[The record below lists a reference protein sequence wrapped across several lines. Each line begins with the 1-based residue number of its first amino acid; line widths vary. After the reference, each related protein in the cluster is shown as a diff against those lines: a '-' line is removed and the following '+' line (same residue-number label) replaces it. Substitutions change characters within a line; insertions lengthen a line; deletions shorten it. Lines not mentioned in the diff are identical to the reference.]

1 MKRCTVVFF
10 TVFCMCLS
18 TVAFAKNTGKIGVVN
33 MQQFQER
40 SESFKKVRSDLTKKF
55 EGLQQ
60 NLDKEKAELAKVEAE
75 FKKQGMMLSLDAKE
89 GKQKEL
95 GKKRRHY
102 KYLYDE
108 YTQEMKEAELEARK
122 KVGKEVE
129 KIVGTMGEKE
139 GFVLIIERQMPG
151 LIYFDKA
158 VDITDKVIKAY
169 DKAHQ

>member
-1 MKRCTVVFF
+1 MKRYGVVLLTFFFLCTG
-10 TVFCMCLS
+10 S
-18 TVAFAKNTGKIGVVN
+18 TVLALDVGKVGVVN
-33 MQQFQER
+33 MQKFQEKSKTFR
-40 SESFKKVRSDLTKKF
+40 TVRLALKKKF
-55 EGLQQ
+55 EVLQQ
-60 NLDKEKAELAKVEAE
+60 KLEKEKAELAKVEAE

-89 GKQKEL
+89 GKKKEL

-108 YTQEMKEAELEARK
+108 YTQEMKEAELDARK

-129 KIVGTMGEKE
+129 KIVAAMGAKD

-158 VDITDKVIKAY
+158 IDITDKVIETY